1 MSFPNQLSLLRIIL
15 SPVFLFLF
23 LSEIPLYRKLSLPVF
38 FIAVLTDW
46 YDGWHAR
53 RYGLISKVGI
63 FLDPLADK
71 ILTSAAFIGF
81 YILGI
86 MPLWMVLI
94 IVIRDITITLL
105 RSYQEING
113 KTMKTTFIAKTKTF
127 IQMTYIFL
135 IVVLVCSVSL
145 DFIDENFKNSVNEFL
160 HSGLNYYLM
169 LLVTLLTLYTG
180 IIYFFEKDDKLT
192 KPVENN

>member
-15 SPVFLFLF
+15 APVFLFLF
-23 LSEIPLYRKLSLPVF
+23 LSENPLYKKISLVVF

-53 RYGLISKVGI
+53 RYGQVSKVGI

-71 ILTSAAFIGF
+71 FLTSIAFIGF

-94 IVIRDITITLL
+94 IVVRDIVITIL
-105 RSYQEING
+105 RSYQEANG
-113 KTMKTTFIAKTKTF
+113 KTMKTSYIAKTKTF

-135 IVVLVCSVSL
+135 IVILVCSLSFDINGIL
-145 DFIDENFKNSVNEFL
+145 KSSINDFL
-160 HSGLNYYLM
+160 YSGLNYIFM
-169 LLVTLLTLYTG
+169 LSVTLITLYTG
-180 IIYFFEKDDKLT
+180 VSYFFEKNTDPI
-192 KPVENN
+192 KPTEIN

>member
-15 SPVFLFLF
+15 APVFLYLF
-23 LSEIPLYRKLSLPVF
+23 LSENPLYKKISLVVF

-53 RYGLISKVGI
+53 RYGQVSKVGI

-71 ILTSAAFIGF
+71 FLTSIAFIGF

-94 IVIRDITITLL
+94 IVVRDIVITIL
-105 RSYQEING
+105 RSYQEANG
-113 KTMKTTFIAKTKTF
+113 KTMKTSYIAKTKTF
-127 IQMTYIFL
+127 IQMTHIFL
-135 IVVLVCSVSL
+135 IVILVCSLSFDINGIL
-145 DFIDENFKNSVNEFL
+145 KSSINDFLYSE
-160 HSGLNYYLM
+160 LNYIFM
-169 LLVTLLTLYTG
+169 LSVTLITLYTG
-180 IIYFFEKDDKLT
+180 VSYFFEKNTDPF
-192 KPVENN
+192 KPTEIN